1 MIEDIEIYTN
11 GRVSDLNLDQKYN
24 SAKMAIEMIYDKTSD
39 IFIGS
44 AIPELAK
51 DQETSPAALS
61 KEELTKLI
69 NETFLSFI
77 LEEGCIFMNH
87 KDRIIRDKTGTYELS
102 NWPAVLLTDPNLTK
116 EDREQ
121 ASLII
126 KQIIARQEEYETQ
139 IKTNQSST

>member
-1 MIEDIEIYTN
+1 MIEDIEIYTD
-11 GRVSDLNLDQKYN
+11 GRVTDLNLDQKYN

-51 DQETSPAALS
+51 DQETSTTALS
-61 KEELTKLI
+61 KEELT

-102 NWPAVLLTDPNLTK
+102 NWPAVLLTHPDLTK